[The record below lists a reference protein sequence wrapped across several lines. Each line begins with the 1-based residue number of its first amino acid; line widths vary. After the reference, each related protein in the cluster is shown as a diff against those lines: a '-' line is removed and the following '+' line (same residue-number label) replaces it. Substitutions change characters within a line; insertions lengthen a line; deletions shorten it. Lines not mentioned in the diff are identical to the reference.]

1 MKENNSVFR
10 LLAPNLWVVESFMQI
25 QAIPSVLIPPVPTW
39 IEETPVRMTV
49 IELPDKKLFLHSPVP
64 LTPQL
69 KQELKPLG
77 EVAFVVAP
85 SLLHHVNILPYAE
98 VFPKALCLVPQNLKK
113 KRRDLEDFPHLENHR
128 SIGSPYIEQVLLA
141 GHRSEE
147 TAFYHPSTR
156 TLIVADLCYNPGMEQ
171 GFLGR
176 TFFKIVRAYG
186 KPSLPFYHRLAVKD
200 SKALK
205 KSLQEILA
213 WDFDRIIL
221 SHGTIIPSG
230 GKEIFRK
237 IWAWAL
243 K

>member
-1 MKENNSVFR
+1 MNTKRAIFH
-10 LLAPNLWVVESFMQI
+10 LIAPDLWVVESFMQI
-25 QAIPSVLIPPVPTW
+25 QGVPSVLIPPVPAW
-39 IEETPVRMTV
+39 IEQTPVRMTV
-49 IELPDKKLFLHSPVP
+49 IELPDKKLFLYSPVP
-64 LTPQL
+64 LTDQL

-98 VFPKALCLVPQNLKK
+98 SFSKALCLIPKNLKK
-113 KRRDLEDFPHLENHR
+113 KRKDLEDFSYLENHR
-128 SIGSPYIEQVLLA
+128 SIGSPHVEQILLA

-176 TFFKIVRAYG
+176 TFFKMVRAYG
-186 KPSLPFYHRLAVKD
+186 KPSLPFYHRLAVTNAQ
-200 SKALK
+200 ALK
-205 KSLQEILA
+205 QSLEKILA

-221 SHGTIIPSG
+221 SHGTIIPNG

-237 IWAWAL
+237 IWGWAL

>member
-1 MKENNSVFR
+1 MKMSEAVVQKI
-10 LLAPNLWVVESFMQI
+10 APHLWVVETLMQI
-25 QAIPSVLIPPVPTW
+25 QGIPSVFVPPVPSW
-39 IEETPVRMTV
+39 IEQTPVRMTV
-49 IELPDKKLFLHSPVP
+49 IEIPERKLFLHSPVP
-64 LTPQL
+64 FTEEL
-69 KQELKPLG
+69 KQKIDALG

-85 SLLHHVNILPYAE
+85 SLLHHVNVLPYAQNYK
-98 VFPKALCLVPQNLKK
+98 KALCLMPRNLKK
-113 KRRDLEDFPHLENHR
+113 KRKDLEHFFYLEDHPAFA
-128 SIGSPYIEQVLLA
+128 GSHIEQIFLA

-147 TAFYHPSTR
+147 TAFFHPSTR

-176 TFFKIVRAYG
+176 TFFRLVGAYG
-186 KPSLPFYHRLAVKD
+186 KPSLPFYHRLAVTD

-205 KSLQEILA
+205 QSLEKILG

-221 SHGTIIPSG
+221 SHGTIIPNN
-230 GKEIFRK
+230 GKEIFQK